1 MEIAKSKGEGELPNW
16 DDIQKMK
23 YSWNVACEAIRL
35 MPPAQGAFREA
46 ITDFTFGG
54 FTIPKGWKTFW
65 NVYSTHKIQNI
76 FQSEKNLTLV
86 DLKEVNQHHTLLYH
100 LVEDQECVQEKNM
113 QDWKFLFLSITRWWL
128 PVTGPIYILDGSSYT
143 Y

>member
-1 MEIAKSKGEGELPNW
+1 MEIAKSKGEGELLNW

-54 FTIPKGWKTFW
+54 FTVPKGWKVCFE
-65 NVYSTHKIQNI
+65 II
-76 FQSEKNLTLV
+76 FQMVTK
-86 DLKEVNQHHTLLYH
+86 VNRLNF
-100 LVEDQECVQEKNM
+100 V
-113 QDWKFLFLSITRWWL
+113 F
-128 PVTGPIYILDGSSYT
+128 
-143 Y
+143 